1 MIEILT
7 SILMVTGT
15 VFIVLSSVG
24 LVRLPD
30 LYTRMHAPTKAA
42 TFGMGF
48 ILLAALLFFLVE
60 HKTTTVREVLAI
72 LFIFLTTPV
81 SAHMLCKSGRARN
94 VPFDRGTHIE
104 PGVATQK
111 KSE

>member
-7 SILMVTGT
+7 SLLMVIGT
-15 VFIVLSSVG
+15 AFIVLSSVG

-48 ILLAALLFFLVE
+48 VLLAALLFFLVE

-72 LFIFLTTPV
+72 LFIFLTAPV

-94 VPFDRGTHIE
+94 VPFDRDTHIE
-104 PGVATQK
+104 PGVTPHQK
-111 KSE
+111 SK